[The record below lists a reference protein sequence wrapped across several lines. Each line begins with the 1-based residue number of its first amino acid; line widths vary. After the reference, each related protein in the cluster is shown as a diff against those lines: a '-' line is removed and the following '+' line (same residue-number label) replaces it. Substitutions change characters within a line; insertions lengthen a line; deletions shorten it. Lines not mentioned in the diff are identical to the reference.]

1 MSLKAFTD
9 SFINAKHFSNA
20 HDLRRARLFVRACLL
35 TSLFSSTYI
44 GLSVVF
50 EFEKGIYFM
59 TFNVLG
65 FVVLAFLTKTRLSLL
80 LLRNLYVLVGGIAV
94 LALTYYSGGVWSAI
108 YPWIISIPVLALLV
122 ANREA
127 AIVWTIISFGAMI
140 WMGVLA
146 VNGVELPKEY
156 DQSQHVEW
164 YVSIVPGLLL
174 MIMFISFVFE
184 SEQQNALNTVERKNK
199 LLKSQTNTIT
209 EQSAELKKLIEE
221 KEYIIRI
228 LAHDLRNPLKN
239 IGSLLGLLKLE
250 DDPDRQKEYV
260 EVALTASSNADNLVK
275 KVLELEASDDKN
287 IHIEPVPV
295 GEVIKD
301 TIEALYKSAEKKKI
315 KINVTN
321 QSRSGVVH
329 ADRTYLALVM
339 ENLLSNAVKF
349 SKNGQPI
356 SVEVSDKNEKIRI
369 KVIDQ
374 GPGVAVEEQD
384 KLFKTF
390 SRLSA
395 RPTGG
400 ATSHSAPS
408 SPRSTFP
415 ARFATG
421 AEIMPVTASASGRSP

>member
-1 MSLKAFTD
+1 
-9 SFINAKHFSNA
+9 
-20 HDLRRARLFVRACLL
+20 
-35 TSLFSSTYI
+35 
-44 GLSVVF
+44 
-50 EFEKGIYFM
+50 M

-400 ATSHSAPS
+400 ESSTGLGLALVKRYVKLVGGEVWYEDNSGVGATFVVELPIAQQHA
-408 SPRSTFP
+408 
-415 ARFATG
+415 
-421 AEIMPVTASASGRSP
+421 